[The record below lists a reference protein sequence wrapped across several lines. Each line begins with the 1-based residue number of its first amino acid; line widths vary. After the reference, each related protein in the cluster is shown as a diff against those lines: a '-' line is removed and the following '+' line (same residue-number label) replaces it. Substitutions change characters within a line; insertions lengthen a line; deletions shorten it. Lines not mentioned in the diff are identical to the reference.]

1 MSIATDD
8 LAGMFKRL
16 TRAQQA
22 AIIEQSTPAEAKML
36 SELLHTTSTQYAT
49 PLDLLSGLYENF
61 VSRPHLDYLSERL
74 TKAVEKVE
82 GGQSHFISVSL
93 PPRAGKSTL
102 ISTGLPVWCL
112 ARQPSWKIGLLSN
125 AKQLAVSWGRD
136 VRRYVTENPQLGVEV
151 AKDAGAVTDWQTTR
165 RGGVTSRSV
174 GQPVVGLG
182 FKIMI
187 LDDVVKDYQT
197 AHSFAHREAVWNW
210 YSADARSRI
219 EEPALVA
226 SVGCL
231 THDVRVRFASGK
243 EVPISEVEPG
253 DVLLAYRDGKLVPAR
268 VLRWANVGPDNVYT
282 ISMASGR
289 QVRANDK
296 HPFLVGAQNGE
307 AWKRT
312 DELVPGDAILATPLG
327 VAAWV
332 RSVVKKGVRSLLQVD
347 GSVQH
352 ITDRCAEHVQVRRIV
367 QQKDANIPSTSKDS
381 APPTTVKLA
390 GRQDLTATHP
400 SETVKRIT
408 DTVMELTRKITTAS
422 LTNRAGF
429 VLSAK
434 NLPEKPIRLGDQ
446 VCSWITV
453 TTGNVFE
460 AFSVTIATFWSG
472 VTRLW
477 SACYALSNTY
487 GLTTDRV
494 VDVALT
500 GYEDVYDIEVEG
512 THTFLAEGLVTHN
525 TRWHTDDF
533 IGRLLSDEYAGDPED
548 WEVINL
554 PAIATVT
561 DVLGREEG
569 DPLFTPFMTSTDPKD
584 AVEYWRKIKA
594 SVGEYI
600 WSALYQGS
608 PTPAKGQV
616 FDADTFQYYLQKDL
630 PTAFEKRWTSWD
642 AAFKGTITSDYVVGQ
657 YWGLANGVAYLLG
670 QVRGKW
676 TFTQT
681 ISKMRYMIEP
691 LGVPALEQVA
701 NAVGNPVGTWA
712 DASQHLVEDAANGP
726 AIIDTLG
733 QVVQGLR
740 AVKPDGDKVA
750 RARAVTPLFEAGKVR
765 FPSPE
770 EQPWISGLVSE
781 LKAFPSGKNDDQVDC
796 LTQGLRQVRIKRPGG
811 TSVVKTWLHK
821 RLPGM

>member
-1 MSIATDD
+1 MSIATSDD
-8 LAGMFKRL
+8 LAGMFRRL

-49 PLDLLSGLYENF
+49 PLDLLSGLYDNF

-74 TKAVEKVE
+74 TEAVKKVE
-82 GGQSHFISVSL
+82 GGQSHFICVSL

-219 EEPALVA
+219 EEPALQAV
-226 SVGCL
+226 VG
-231 THDVRVRFASGK
+231 
-243 EVPISEVEPG
+243 
-253 DVLLAYRDGKLVPAR
+253 
-268 VLRWANVGPDNVYT
+268 
-282 ISMASGR
+282 
-289 QVRANDK
+289 
-296 HPFLVGAQNGE
+296 
-307 AWKRT
+307 
-312 DELVPGDAILATPLG
+312 
-327 VAAWV
+327 
-332 RSVVKKGVRSLLQVD
+332 
-347 GSVQH
+347 
-352 ITDRCAEHVQVRRIV
+352 
-367 QQKDANIPSTSKDS
+367 
-381 APPTTVKLA
+381 
-390 GRQDLTATHP
+390 
-400 SETVKRIT
+400 
-408 DTVMELTRKITTAS
+408 
-422 LTNRAGF
+422 
-429 VLSAK
+429 
-434 NLPEKPIRLGDQ
+434 
-446 VCSWITV
+446 
-453 TTGNVFE
+453 
-460 AFSVTIATFWSG
+460 
-472 VTRLW
+472 
-477 SACYALSNTY
+477 
-487 GLTTDRV
+487 
-494 VDVALT
+494 
-500 GYEDVYDIEVEG
+500 
-512 THTFLAEGLVTHN
+512 
-525 TRWHTDDF
+525 TRWHQDDA
-533 IGRLLSDEYAGDPED
+533 IGRILSTEYAGDPED

-554 PAIATVT
+554 PAIATVA

-657 YWGLANGVAYLLG
+657 YWGLAGGVAYLLG

-691 LGVPALEQVA
+691 APDSSGGA
-701 NAVGNPVGTWA
+701 WA

-733 QVVQGLR
+733 QVVQGLK
-740 AVKPDGDKVA
+740 AIKPDGDKVA
-750 RARAVTPLFEAGKVR
+750 RARAVTPLFEASKVR

-796 LTQGLRQVRIKRPGG
+796 LTQGLRQVRIKRLGG